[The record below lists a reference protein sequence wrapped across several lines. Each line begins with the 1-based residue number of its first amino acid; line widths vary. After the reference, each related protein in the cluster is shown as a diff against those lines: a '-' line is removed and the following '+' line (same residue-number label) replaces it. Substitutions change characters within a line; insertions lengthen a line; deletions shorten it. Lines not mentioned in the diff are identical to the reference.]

1 MKNNANGSQELSGNK
16 FKYTAYLYE
25 LDGIGERSM
34 TEAKATG
41 EALVPYANGYTSFD
55 FYIDGGLTFD
65 GTNMEKK
72 YQIRI
77 DIDSE
82 HTVNESNEQD
92 NRGWSDTWVT
102 DYYKG

>member
-1 MKNNANGSQELSGNK
+1 
-16 FKYTAYLYE
+16 
-25 LDGIGERSM
+25 M

-102 DYYKG
+102 DYYKGQILQQQKSDVPRDVAFLLL